1 MDQAA
6 VPEQH
11 LAALTRSRA
20 SLEDS
25 LLAVQDQVRALQTQV
40 RQLSEEAEA
49 THSELDALRQVQ
61 ARHQRVC
68 EVLKHALRL
77 VLRHV

>member
-1 MDQAA
+1 M
-6 VPEQH
+6 PEQH
-11 LAALTRSRA
+11 LAALTRSHA
-20 SLEDS
+20 SVE
-25 LLAVQDQVRALQTQV
+25 DQVRALQTQV

-49 THSELDALRQVQ
+49 THSELDALRQAQ

-68 EVLKHALRL
+68 EVLKHALRW

>member
-6 VPEQH
+6 VPAQH
-11 LAALTRSRA
+11 LAALTRSHS

-25 LLAVQDQVRALQTQV
+25 LLAVQDQVRILQAQV
-40 RQLSEEAEA
+40 RQLSEDAETA
-49 THSELDALRQVQ
+49 HSELDALRQAQV
-61 ARHQRVC
+61 RHQRVC
-68 EVLKHALRL
+68 EVLKHAIRW